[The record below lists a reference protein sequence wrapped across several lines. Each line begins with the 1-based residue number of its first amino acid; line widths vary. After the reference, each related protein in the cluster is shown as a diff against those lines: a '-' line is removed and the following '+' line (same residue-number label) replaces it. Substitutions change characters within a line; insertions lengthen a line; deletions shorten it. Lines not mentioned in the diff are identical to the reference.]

1 MDMKYDGVLTIST
14 GLSRME
20 TDWKPKRMMW
30 GELCQQLS
38 STRYTAE
45 TEAEYAAMDKSAR
58 GVIKDVGG
66 FVGGELTG
74 GQRKNGSVK
83 SRQLLAL
90 DADFGTPDLWGEYQM
105 MFDWACCMHTTHS
118 HTAKAPRYRMFF
130 PLTRS
135 VSAVEY
141 EAIGRR
147 VAQEIGIELFDD
159 TTYQPA
165 RLMYWPSTPRD
176 GEFRVWVMDGPW
188 IDPDEI
194 LATYKNWRDVSE
206 WPVSRRRTK
215 ELHAYAER
223 QQNPLEKKGIVGAF
237 CRTYTVTQAIDQY
250 LPGAYAE
257 TDDPKRW
264 TYTGGS
270 TVGGLVIYDDDT
282 FCYSHHDTDPAGGQL
297 CNAFDLVRIHLY
309 GKLGKEQSFEEMKK
323 LCAQDKAVQEMLD
336 EMIHANATK
345 VFSDPEGRDT
355 LVRKDYDYTEQGN
368 AIRMKDTNG
377 DVLRFQTGLGWCA
390 WDGQVWETGAEGR
403 AWYLV
408 MAQADRLGEEAE
420 RMLQLAPRGEGREK
434 TPEQKQA
441 EAAFAWAQR
450 CRGYANQR
458 NTLAAASKLMEAGDI
473 DEFDPDPWLLNTP
486 EGVVDL
492 RTGEMREH
500 ESKYMC
506 TKITSVA
513 PRMNRPAPKW
523 KEFLHQ
529 VTGGD
534 EAFERYLQMVAGMAC
549 VGKVYEEGLVISYGP
564 GSNGKSTLFAVW
576 QELLGSYSGTI
587 RNEVLVGNKNG
598 SEVQGAAQLRG
609 MRLVVTS
616 ELEEATRMNLSLL
629 KRLTSRDRISARPL
643 YQDPIEFTPT
653 HTLILHT
660 NHLPRL
666 SSCDDGTKRRI
677 AIAPFT
683 MSIPPEKK
691 IADFAEVLV
700 REEGPEIL
708 GWMIEGAVAF
718 YKADMKLAKPKV
730 VLDATAEYFA
740 GEDKIGRFIIECCE
754 VAPEA
759 RTASSHLYRVY
770 CDWCKAENLYPGG
783 TQPFV
788 RDLKNRGHQLIKTRT
803 CNYILGLKLSDGDGL

>member
-1 MDMKYDGVLTIST
+1 MNHDGILTIST
-14 GLSRME
+14 GLSRRE
-20 TDWKPKRMMW
+20 TDWKPKRLMW
-30 GELCQQLS
+30 GELCEQLS

-45 TEAEYAAMDKSAR
+45 TEAEYAAMDRTAR
-58 GVIKDVGG
+58 GEVKDVGG
-66 FVGGELTG
+66 FVGGELTS
-74 GQRKNGSVK
+74 GQRKNGNVR

-105 MFDWACCMHTTHS
+105 MFDWACLMHTTHS
-118 HTAKAPRYRMFF
+118 HTAKEPRYRMFF

-159 TTYQPA
+159 TTYQAA
-165 RLMYWPSTPRD
+165 RLMYWPSTPKD
-176 GEFRVWVMDGPW
+176 GEFKVWTMDGPW

-194 LATYKNWRDVSE
+194 LATYSDWRNVAE
-206 WPVSRRRTK
+206 WPMSQRRTK
-215 ELHAYAER
+215 EIHQYASR
-223 QQNPLEKKGIVGAF
+223 QQSPLEKKGVVGAF
-237 CRTYTVTQAIDQY
+237 CQTYTVTQAINKY
-250 LPGAYAE
+250 IPGAYTE

-270 TVGGLVIYDDDT
+270 TVGGLVIYDDDL
-282 FCYSHHDTDPAGGQL
+282 FAYSHHDTDPAGSQL

-309 GKLGKEQSFEEMKK
+309 GRLSKEQSFEEMRK
-323 LCAQDKAVQEMLD
+323 LCAKDKDVQTKLD
-336 EMIHANATK
+336 EVIHANATK
-345 VFSDPEGRDT
+345 VFQDPEGKDV
-355 LVRKDYDYTEQGN
+355 LVRRESDYTEQGN
-368 AIRMKDTNG
+368 AIRMKDDNG
-377 DVLRFQTGLGWCA
+377 DVLRYQPGLGWCA

-408 MAQADRLGEEAE
+408 MAQADKLGMEAE
-420 RMLQLAPRGEGREK
+420 RMMQLAPRGEGKEK
-434 TPEQKQA
+434 TPEQKEA
-441 EAAFAWAQR
+441 ERAFAWAQR
-450 CRGYANQR
+450 CRSYSNQR
-458 NTLAAASKLMEAGDI
+458 NTLSAASKLMEAGDI

-486 EGVVDL
+486 AGVVDL

-513 PRMNRPAPKW
+513 PRMNKPAPKW

-534 EAFERYLQMVAGMAC
+534 AEFERYLQMVAGMAC

-609 MRLVVTS
+609 MRLSVTS

-643 YQDPIEFTPT
+643 YHDPIEFTPT

-677 AIAPFT
+677 AIAPFLS
-683 MSIPPEKK
+683 SIPPEKK
-691 IADFAEVLV
+691 IMNFAEVLV

-708 GWMIEGAVAF
+708 GWMIEGAIEF
-718 YKADMKLAKPKV
+718 YKANTKLTKPKV

-740 GEDKIGRFIIECCE
+740 SEDKIGRFISECCE
-754 VAPEA
+754 VTPEA
-759 RTASSHLYRVY
+759 KTASSHLYRAY
-770 CDWCKAENLYPGG
+770 CDWCRTENLHPGG
-783 TQPFV
+783 SQPFA
-788 RDLKNRGHQLIKTRT
+788 RSLTGRGFEKTKKPQGMFF
-803 CNYILGLKLSDGDGL
+803 LGLSLGEEYGL

>member
-1 MDMKYDGVLTIST
+1 MNHDGILMIST
-14 GLSRME
+14 GLSRRE

-30 GELCQQLS
+30 GELCEQLS

-45 TEAEYAAMDKSAR
+45 TEAEYAAMDRTAR
-58 GVIKDVGG
+58 GEVKDVGG
-66 FVGGELTG
+66 FVGGELTS
-74 GQRKNGSVK
+74 GQRKNGNVR

-118 HTAKAPRYRMFF
+118 HTAKEPRYRMFF

-159 TTYQPA
+159 TTYQAA
-165 RLMYWPSTPRD
+165 RLMYWPSTPKD
-176 GEFRVWVMDGPW
+176 GEFKVWTMDGPW

-194 LATYKNWRDVSE
+194 LATYSDWRNVAE
-206 WPVSRRRTK
+206 WPMSQRRTK
-215 ELHAYAER
+215 EIHQYASR
-223 QQNPLEKKGIVGAF
+223 QQSPLEKKGVVGAF
-237 CRTYTVTQAIDQY
+237 CQTYTVTQAINKY
-250 LPGAYAE
+250 IPGAYTE

-270 TVGGLVIYDDDT
+270 TVGGLVIYDDDL
-282 FCYSHHDTDPAGGQL
+282 FAYSHHDTDPCSEQL

-323 LCAQDKAVQEMLD
+323 LCAKDIDVQTKLD
-336 EMIHANATK
+336 EIIHANATK
-345 VFSDPEGRDT
+345 VFNDPEGKDV
-355 LVRKDYDYTEQGN
+355 LVRRESDYTEQGN
-368 AIRMKDTNG
+368 AIRMKDDHG
-377 DVLRFQTGLGWCA
+377 DVLRYQPGLGWCA

-408 MAQADRLGEEAE
+408 MAQADKLGMEAE
-420 RMLQLAPRGEGREK
+420 RMMQLAPRGEGKDK
-434 TPEQKQA
+434 TPEQKEA
-441 EAAFAWAQR
+441 ERAFAWAQR
-450 CRGYANQR
+450 CRSYSNQR

-486 EGVVDL
+486 AGVVDL
-492 RTGEMREH
+492 RTGEIREH
-500 ESKYMC
+500 ESRYMC
-506 TKITSVA
+506 TKITSVE
-513 PRMNRPAPKW
+513 PRIGKAAPKW
-523 KEFLHQ
+523 KEFLRQ

-534 EAFERYLQMVAGMAC
+534 AEFERYLQMVAGMAC

-564 GSNGKSTLFAVW
+564 GSNGKSTLFSVW
-576 QELLGSYSGTI
+576 QSLMGSYTGTI

-609 MRLVVTS
+609 LRLVVTS

-660 NHLPRL
+660 NYLPRL

-691 IADFAEVLV
+691 IMDFAEVLV

-708 GWMIEGAVAF
+708 GWMIEGAVTF
-718 YKADMKLAKPKV
+718 YKADMKLVKPKV
-730 VLDATAEYFA
+730 VLDATAEYIN
-740 GEDKIGRFIIECCE
+740 GEDKIGRFLAECCE
-754 VAPEA
+754 VAPELEQRSGKVFDA
-759 RTASSHLYRVY
+759 FKR
-770 CDWCKAENLYPGG
+770 WCAEANLYAGRANEFMRVLEQRGFKRETRAARASFIVGLDLNEEYGG
-783 TQPFV
+783 
-788 RDLKNRGHQLIKTRT
+788 L
-803 CNYILGLKLSDGDGL
+803 

>member
-1 MDMKYDGVLTIST
+1 MNHDGILTIST
-14 GLSRME
+14 GLSRRE

-30 GELCQQLS
+30 GELCEQLS

-45 TEAEYAAMDKSAR
+45 TEAEYAAMDRTAR
-58 GVIKDVGG
+58 GEVKDVGG
-66 FVGGELTG
+66 FVGGELTS
-74 GQRKNGSVK
+74 GQRKNGNVR

-118 HTAKAPRYRMFF
+118 HTAKEPRYRMFF

-159 TTYQPA
+159 TTYQAA
-165 RLMYWPSTPRD
+165 RLMYWPSTPKD
-176 GEFRVWVMDGPW
+176 GEFKVWTMDGPW
-188 IDPDEI
+188 INPDEI
-194 LATYKNWRDVSE
+194 LATYADWRNVAE
-206 WPVSRRRTK
+206 WPMSQRRTK
-215 ELHAYAER
+215 EIHQYASR
-223 QQNPLEKKGIVGAF
+223 QQSPLEKKGVVGAF
-237 CRTYTVTQAIDQY
+237 CQTYTVTQAINKY
-250 LPGAYAE
+250 IPGAYTE

-270 TVGGLVIYDDDT
+270 TVGGLVIYDDDL
-282 FCYSHHDTDPAGGQL
+282 FAYSHHDTDPCSEQL

-323 LCAQDKAVQEMLD
+323 LCAQDKDVQAKLD
-336 EMIHANATK
+336 EIIHANATK
-345 VFSDPEGRDT
+345 VFNDPEGKDV
-355 LVRKDYDYTEQGN
+355 LVRRESDYTEQGN
-368 AIRMKDTNG
+368 AIRMKDDHG
-377 DVLRFQTGLGWCA
+377 DVLRYQPGLGWCA

-408 MAQADRLGEEAE
+408 MAQADKLGMEAE
-420 RMLQLAPRGEGREK
+420 RMMQLAPRGEGKDK
-434 TPEQKQA
+434 TPEQKEA
-441 EAAFAWAQR
+441 ERAFAWAQR
-450 CRGYANQR
+450 CRSYSNQR

-473 DEFDPDPWLLNTP
+473 DEFDWDPWQLNTP
-486 EGVVDL
+486 AGVVDL
-492 RTGEMREH
+492 RTGDVIEH

-506 TKITSVA
+506 TKITSVE
-513 PRMNRPAPKW
+513 PRIGKPAAKW
-523 KEFLHQ
+523 KEFLRQ

-534 EAFERYLQMVAGMAC
+534 AEFERYLQMVAGMAC

-609 MRLVVTS
+609 LRLVVTS

-643 YQDPIEFTPT
+643 YHDPIEFTPT

-666 SSCDDGTKRRI
+666 SSSDDGTKRRI

-708 GWMIEGAVAF
+708 GWMIEGAIAF
-718 YKADMKLAKPKV
+718 YKADMKLTKPKV
-730 VLDATAEYFA
+730 VLDATAEYIS
-740 GEDKIGRFIIECCE
+740 GEDKIGRFIAECCE
-754 VAPEA
+754 VAPDGL
-759 RTASSHLYRVY
+759 TSSSALFRAY
-770 CDWCKAENLYPGG
+770 CDWCRTENINSPGG
-783 TQPFV
+783 TQTFARSLV
-788 RDLKNRGHQLIKTRT
+788 ERGFEKTKNRKGAFFK
-803 CNYILGLKLSDGDGL
+803 GLKLDDEGGL

>member
-1 MDMKYDGVLTIST
+1 MNHDGILTIST
-14 GLSRME
+14 GLSRRE

-30 GELCQQLS
+30 GELCEQLS

-45 TEAEYAAMDKSAR
+45 TEAEYAAMDRTAR
-58 GVIKDVGG
+58 GEVKDVGG
-66 FVGGELTG
+66 FVGGELTS
-74 GQRKNGSVK
+74 GQRKNGNVR

-118 HTAKAPRYRMFF
+118 HTAKEPRYRMFF

-159 TTYQPA
+159 TTYQAA
-165 RLMYWPSTPRD
+165 RLMYWPSTPKD
-176 GEFRVWVMDGPW
+176 GEFKVWTMDGPW
-188 IDPDEI
+188 INPDEI
-194 LATYKNWRDVSE
+194 LATYADWRNVAE
-206 WPVSRRRTK
+206 WPMSQRRTK
-215 ELHAYAER
+215 EIHQYASR
-223 QQNPLEKKGIVGAF
+223 QQSPLEKKGVVGAF
-237 CRTYTVTQAIDQY
+237 CQTYTVTQAINKY
-250 LPGAYAE
+250 IPGAYTE

-270 TVGGLVIYDDDT
+270 TVGGLVIYDDDL
-282 FCYSHHDTDPAGGQL
+282 FAYSHHDTDPCSEQL

-323 LCAQDKAVQEMLD
+323 LCAKDIDVQTKLD
-336 EMIHANATK
+336 EIIHANATK
-345 VFSDPEGRDT
+345 VFNDPEGKDA
-355 LVRKDYDYTEQGN
+355 LVRRESDYTEQGN
-368 AIRMKDTNG
+368 AIRMKDDHG
-377 DVLRFQTGLGWCA
+377 DVLRYQPGLGWCA

-408 MAQADRLGEEAE
+408 MAQADKLGMEAE
-420 RMLQLAPRGEGREK
+420 RMMQLAPRGEGKDK
-434 TPEQKQA
+434 TPEQKEA
-441 EAAFAWAQR
+441 ERAFAWAQR
-450 CRGYANQR
+450 CRSYSNQR

-486 EGVVDL
+486 SGVVDL
-492 RTGEMREH
+492 RTGEIREH
-500 ESKYMC
+500 ESRYMC
-506 TKITSVA
+506 TKITSVE
-513 PRMNRPAPKW
+513 PRIGKAAPKW
-523 KEFLHQ
+523 KEFLRQ

-534 EAFERYLQMVAGMAC
+534 AEFERYLQMVAGMAC

-609 MRLVVTS
+609 MRLSVTS

-643 YQDPIEFTPT
+643 YHDPIEFTPT

-677 AIAPFT
+677 AIAPFL
-683 MSIPPEKK
+683 SAIPPEKK
-691 IADFAEVLV
+691 IMDFAGVLV

-708 GWMIEGAVAF
+708 GWMIEGAIEF
-718 YKADMKLAKPKV
+718 YKANTKLTKPKV

-740 GEDKIGRFIIECCE
+740 SEDKLGRFIAECCE
-754 VAPEA
+754 VTPEA
-759 RTASSHLYRVY
+759 KTAAGTLYRAY
-770 CDWCKAENLYPGG
+770 CDWCRTENLHPGG
-783 TQPFV
+783 SQPFSRNLV
-788 RDLKNRGHQLIKTRT
+788 GRGHELIKTRT
-803 CNYILGLKLSDGDGL
+803 GNIYRGLQLNEDLSL

>member
-1 MDMKYDGVLTIST
+1 MNHDGYLTIST
-14 GLSRME
+14 GLSRRE
-20 TDWKPKRMMW
+20 TDWKTKKLTW
-30 GELCQQLS
+30 GELCEQLS
-38 STRYTAE
+38 STRYTDE
-45 TEAEYAAMDKSAR
+45 TEAEYAAMDRTTR
-58 GVIKDVGG
+58 GDVKDVGG
-66 FVGGELTG
+66 FVGGELTS
-74 GQRKNGSVK
+74 GQRKNGNVR

-105 MFDWACCMHTTHS
+105 MFDWACLMHTTHS
-118 HTAKAPRYRMFF
+118 HTASSPRYRMFF

-159 TTYQPA
+159 TTYQAA
-165 RLMYWPSTPRD
+165 RLMYWPSTPKD
-176 GEFRVWVMDGPW
+176 GEFKVWTMDAPW

-194 LATYKNWRDVSE
+194 LSTYSDWRNVAE
-206 WPVSRRRTK
+206 WPVSSRRTQ
-215 ELHAYAER
+215 ELHQYAAK

-237 CRTYTVTQAIDQY
+237 CRTYTVPQAIERY
-250 LPGAYAE
+250 LPGAYTE
-257 TDDPKRW
+257 TDDARRW

-270 TVGGLVIYDDDT
+270 TVGGLVIYDGDL
-282 FCYSHHDTDPAGGQL
+282 FAYSHHDTDPAGGQL
-297 CNAFDLVRIHLY
+297 CNAFDLVRVHLY
-309 GKLGKEQSFEEMKK
+309 GKLSKEQSFEEMRK
-323 LCAQDKAVQEMLD
+323 LCSADKAVQDALD
-336 EMIHANATK
+336 EIIHANATK

-355 LVRKDYDYTEQGN
+355 LVRRDSDYTEQGN
-368 AIRMKDTNG
+368 AIRLKDRCG
-377 DVLRFQTGLGWCA
+377 DVLRYQSGLGWCA

-408 MAQADRLGEEAE
+408 MRQADELGMEAE
-420 RMLQLAPRGEGREK
+420 RMMQLAPRGEGKEK
-434 TPEQKQA
+434 TPEQREA
-441 EAAFAWAQR
+441 ERAYAWAQR
-450 CRGYANQR
+450 CRSCSNQR
-458 NTLAAASKLMEAGDI
+458 NTLTAASKLMDAGNI
-473 DEFDPDPWLLNTP
+473 DEFDPEPWQLNTP
-486 EGVVDL
+486 AGVVDL

-500 ESKYMC
+500 ESSFMC

-513 PRMNRPAPKW
+513 PSIRPAPKW

-534 EAFERYLQMVAGMAC
+534 AEFEKYLQMVAGMAC

-587 RNEVLVGNKNG
+587 RNEVLMGNRNG

-609 MRLVVTS
+609 LRLVVTS
-616 ELEEATRMNLSLL
+616 ELEESARMNLSLL

-643 YQDPIEFTPT
+643 YQEPVEFTPT

-677 AIAPFT
+677 AVAPFLS
-683 MSIPPEKK
+683 SIPPEKK
-691 IADFAEVLV
+691 IMDFAGVLV
-700 REEGPEIL
+700 SEEGPEIL

-718 YKADMKLAKPKV
+718 YKSDTKLTKPKV
-730 VLDATAEYFA
+730 VLDATAEYIG
-740 GEDKIGRFIIECCE
+740 GEDKIGRFLAECCDVSPELEQRSGQVFDAYRRWCNEGNLRAGSTNEFMREIERRGFKRE
-754 VAPEA
+754 VRRAN
-759 RTASSHLYRVY
+759 TSYIIGLSLN
-770 CDWCKAENLYPGG
+770 AEYGG
-783 TQPFV
+783 
-788 RDLKNRGHQLIKTRT
+788 L
-803 CNYILGLKLSDGDGL
+803 

>member
-1 MDMKYDGVLTIST
+1 MKHDGILTIST
-14 GLSRME
+14 GLSRRE

-30 GELCQQLS
+30 GELCEQLS

-45 TEAEYAAMDKSAR
+45 TEAEYAAMDRTAR
-58 GVIKDVGG
+58 GEVKDVGG
-66 FVGGELTG
+66 FVGGELTS
-74 GQRKNGSVK
+74 GQRKNGNVR

-118 HTAKAPRYRMFF
+118 HTAKEPRYRMFF

-159 TTYQPA
+159 TTYQAA
-165 RLMYWPSTPRD
+165 RLMYWPSTPKD
-176 GEFRVWVMDGPW
+176 GEFKVWTMDGPW
-188 IDPDEI
+188 INPDEI
-194 LATYKNWRDVSE
+194 LATYSDWRNVAE
-206 WPVSRRRTK
+206 WPMSQRRTK
-215 ELHAYAER
+215 EIHQYASR
-223 QQNPLEKKGIVGAF
+223 QQSPLEKKGVVGAF
-237 CRTYTVTQAIDQY
+237 CQTYTVTQAINRY
-250 LPGAYAE
+250 IPGAYTE

-270 TVGGLVIYDDDT
+270 TVGGLVIYDDDL
-282 FCYSHHDTDPAGGQL
+282 FAYSHHDTDPCSEQL

-323 LCAQDKAVQEMLD
+323 LCAKDIDVQTKLD
-336 EMIHANATK
+336 EIIHANATK
-345 VFSDPEGRDT
+345 VFNDPEGKDV
-355 LVRKDYDYTEQGN
+355 LVRRESDYTEQGN
-368 AIRMKDTNG
+368 AIRMKDDHG
-377 DVLRFQTGLGWCA
+377 DVLRYQPGLGWCA

-408 MAQADRLGEEAE
+408 MAQADKLGMEAE
-420 RMLQLAPRGEGREK
+420 RMMQLAPRGEGKDK
-434 TPEQKQA
+434 TPEQKEA
-441 EAAFAWAQR
+441 ERAFAWAQR
-450 CRGYANQR
+450 CRSYSNQR

-473 DEFDPDPWLLNTP
+473 DEFDPNPWVLNTP
-486 EGVVDL
+486 AGVVDL
-492 RTGEMREH
+492 RTGELHEH
-500 ESKYMC
+500 ESSHMC

-513 PRMNRPAPKW
+513 PRIGRPAPKW
-523 KEFLHQ
+523 KEFLRQ

-534 EAFERYLQMVAGMAC
+534 AEFERYLQMVAGMAC

-609 MRLVVTS
+609 LRLVVTS

-643 YQDPIEFTPT
+643 YHDPIEFTPT

-666 SSCDDGTKRRI
+666 LSSDDGTKRRI
-677 AIAPFT
+677 AIAPFLS
-683 MSIPPEKK
+683 SIPPEKK
-691 IADFAEVLV
+691 IMDFAEVLV

-708 GWMIEGAVAF
+708 GWMIEGAIAF
-718 YKADMKLAKPKV
+718 CKADMKLTKPKV
-730 VLDATAEYFA
+730 VLDATAEYIN
-740 GEDKIGRFIIECCE
+740 GEDKIGRFLIECCE
-754 VAPEA
+754 LDPDGL
-759 RTASSHLYRVY
+759 TSSSALFRAY
-770 CDWCKAENLYPGG
+770 CDWCRTENINSPGG
-783 TQPFV
+783 TQTFARSLV
-788 RDLKNRGHQLIKTRT
+788 ERGFEKTKNRKGAFFK
-803 CNYILGLKLSDGDGL
+803 GLKLDDEGGL

>member
-1 MDMKYDGVLTIST
+1 MKHDGILTIST
-14 GLSRME
+14 GLSRRE
-20 TDWKPKRMMW
+20 TDWKPRKLMW
-30 GELCQQLS
+30 GELCEQLS
-38 STRYTAE
+38 STRYTEE
-45 TEAEYAAMDKSAR
+45 TEAEYAAMDRTAR
-58 GVIKDVGG
+58 GDVKDVGG

-74 GQRKNGSVK
+74 GQRKNGNVR

-105 MFDWACCMHTTHS
+105 MFDWACLMHTTHS
-118 HTAKAPRYRMFF
+118 HTAKEPRYRMFF

-165 RLMYWPSTPRD
+165 RLMYWPSTPKD
-176 GEFRVWVMDGPW
+176 GEFKVWKLDGPW

-194 LATYKNWRDVSE
+194 LATYTNWRDVSE
-206 WPVSRRRTK
+206 WPMSKRRTK
-215 ELHAYAER
+215 EIHQYAAR
-223 QQNPLEKKGIVGAF
+223 QENPLKKKGVVGAF
-237 CRTYTVTQAIDQY
+237 CQTYTVTQAINKY
-250 LPGAYAE
+250 IPGAYTE

-264 TYTGGS
+264 SYTGGS
-270 TVGGLVIYDDDT
+270 TVGGLVIYDDDL
-282 FCYSHHDTDPAGGQL
+282 FAYSHHDTDPCSEQL

-323 LCAQDKAVQEMLD
+323 LCAKDKDVQTKLD
-336 EMIHANATK
+336 EIIHANATK
-345 VFSDPEGRDT
+345 VFNDPEGKDT
-355 LVRKDYDYTEQGN
+355 LVRKEYDYTEQGN

-377 DVLRFQTGLGWCA
+377 DVLRFQPGLGWCA

-408 MAQADRLGEEAE
+408 MAQADKLAMEAD
-420 RMLQLAPRGEGREK
+420 RMMQLAPRGEGKDK
-434 TPEQKQA
+434 TPEQKEA
-441 EAAFAWAQR
+441 ERAFTWAQR
-450 CRGYANQR
+450 CRSYSNQR

-486 EGVVDL
+486 SGVVDL
-492 RTGEMREH
+492 RTGETREH
-500 ESKYMC
+500 ESRYMC
-506 TKITSVA
+506 TKITGVA
-513 PRMNRPAPKW
+513 PHMGGAAPKW
-523 KEFLHQ
+523 KEFLRQ

-534 EAFERYLQMVAGMAC
+534 AEFEHYLKMVAGMAC

-609 MRLVVTS
+609 MRLTVTS

-643 YQDPIEFTPT
+643 YHDPIEFTPT

-666 SSCDDGTKRRI
+666 SSCDEGTKRRI
-677 AIAPFT
+677 AIAPFLS
-683 MSIPPEKK
+683 SIPPEKK
-691 IADFAEVLV
+691 VMDFAGVLV

-708 GWMIEGAVAF
+708 GWMIEGAIEF
-718 YKADMKLAKPKV
+718 YKANTKLTKPKV

-740 GEDKIGRFIIECCE
+740 GEDKIGRFISECCE
-754 VAPEA
+754 VDPDAK
-759 RTASSHLYRVY
+759 TASSHLYRVY

-783 TQPFV
+783 TQPFA
-788 RDLKNRGHQLIKTRT
+788 RNLSGRGFEKTKT
-803 CNYILGLKLSDGDGL
+803 MKGAFFMGLKLSDDEGL

>member
-1 MDMKYDGVLTIST
+1 MNHDGYITIST
-14 GLSRME
+14 GLSRRE
-20 TDWKPKRMMW
+20 TDWKPKTLMW
-30 GELCQQLS
+30 GELCEQLS
-38 STRYTAE
+38 STKYTEE
-45 TEAEYAAMDKSAR
+45 TESEYAAMDRTAR
-58 GVIKDVGG
+58 GEVKDVGG
-66 FVGGELTG
+66 FVGGELTT
-74 GQRKNGSVK
+74 GQRKNGNVR

-118 HTAKAPRYRMFF
+118 HTAKEPRYRMFF

-159 TTYQPA
+159 TTYQAA
-165 RLMYWPSTPRD
+165 RLMYWPSTPKD
-176 GEFRVWVMDGPW
+176 GEFKVWVMDAPW
-188 IDPDEI
+188 INPDEI
-194 LATYKNWRDVSE
+194 LATYDNWRDVSE
-206 WPVSRRRTK
+206 WPMSKRRTK
-215 ELHAYAER
+215 EIHQIASK
-223 QQNPLEKKGIVGAF
+223 QQSPLEKKGIVGAF
-237 CRTYTVTQAIDQY
+237 CQTYTVTQAIERY
-250 LPGAYAE
+250 LPGAYTP

-270 TVGGLVIYDDDT
+270 TVGGLVIYDDDL
-282 FCYSHHDTDPAGGQL
+282 FAYSHHDTDPCSEQL
-297 CNAFDLVRIHLY
+297 CNAFDLVRIHLF

-323 LCAQDKAVQEMLD
+323 LCGKDTDVQTRLD
-336 EMIHANATK
+336 EIIHANATK
-345 VFSDPEGRDT
+345 VFNDPEGKDT
-355 LVRKDYDYTEQGN
+355 LMRREYDYTEQGN
-368 AIRMKDTNG
+368 AIRMKDSCG
-377 DVLRFQTGLGWCA
+377 DVLRFQPGLGWCA

-408 MAQADRLGEEAE
+408 MAQADKLGMEAE
-420 RMLQLAPRGEGREK
+420 RMMQLAPRGEGKDK
-434 TPEQKQA
+434 TPEQKEA
-441 EAAFAWAQR
+441 ERAFNWAQR
-450 CRGYANQR
+450 CRSYSNQR
-458 NTLAAASKLMEAGDI
+458 NTLSAASKLMEAGDI

-486 EGVVDL
+486 AGVVDL
-492 RTGEMREH
+492 RTGEIREH
-500 ESKYMC
+500 ESRYMC
-506 TKITSVA
+506 TKITSVE
-513 PRMNRPAPKW
+513 PRIGKPAAKW
-523 KEFLHQ
+523 KEFLRQ

-534 EAFERYLQMVAGMAC
+534 AEFEHYLQMVAGMAC

-609 MRLVVTS
+609 MRLSVTS

-643 YQDPIEFTPT
+643 YHDPIEFTPT

-677 AIAPFT
+677 AIAPFLS
-683 MSIPPEKK
+683 SIPPEKK
-691 IADFAEVLV
+691 IMDFAGVLV

-708 GWMIEGAVAF
+708 GWMIEGAIEF
-718 YKADMKLAKPKV
+718 YKSNTKLVKPKV

-740 GEDKIGRFIIECCE
+740 SEDKLGRFIAECCE
-754 VAPEA
+754 IDADA
-759 RTASSHLYRVY
+759 KTASSALYRAY
-770 CDWCKAENLYPGG
+770 CDWCHTENLHPGG
-783 TQPFV
+783 SQPFV
-788 RDLKNRGHQLIKTRT
+788 RSLVARGYERVKKPQGMFF
-803 CNYILGLKLSDGDGL
+803 LGLSLGEDAGL